1 MTKGL
6 RSPNCERWK
15 FIRGAPFLLRRDP
28 ETLEANLYSLAALL
42 RIDRDEALKMVRTMP
57 VLLAYSCRGLEQ
69 KFEALARALGE
80 RDGRVAAIQR
90 PTLLGLSPDTIER
103 RHARLRAVADK
114 VPCWS
119 SPESQEAIPRCLV
132 RAERNYVRLEDVAAH
147 FAPLGSVDH
156 AMETL
161 LSCPA
166 WRWRMTKYFAALP
179 EEVQSKYDG
188 DDKAAFRHRLS
199 ATKPQVVKYVPKAQ
213 VRPSRLEPGRATVC
227 LRCSRLGHDELQR
240 LLQVQICAIGNIGRP
255 VCVGVALE

>member
-199 ATKPQVVKYVPKAQ
+199 ATKPQ
-213 VRPSRLEPGRATVC
+213 PGRRKGCKVCPQSTSATLS
-227 LRCSRLGHDELQR
+227 LRAGPRDRVSQMLAPRSRRAPTPPSGANLRHR
-240 LLQVQICAIGNIGRP
+240 
-255 VCVGVALE
+255 